1 MSHWCAVVVRGTLTV
16 KAKLS
21 KVVSVEMSDV
31 YQVGFN
37 AVITVNERERDFY
50 ESNRGCS
57 RLKWPQHLPLMSSEE
72 DYFSNLIHSIVT
84 FPY

>member
-1 MSHWCAVVVRGTLTV
+1 MSHFSCCMSHWCAVVVRGTLTV

-50 ESNRGCS
+50 ESNGLQPVKMAS
-57 RLKWPQHLPLMSSEE
+57 
-72 DYFSNLIHSIVT
+72 T
-84 FPY
+84 FATNVI

>member
-50 ESNRGCS
+50 ESNGLQPVKMAS
-57 RLKWPQHLPLMSSEE
+57 
-72 DYFSNLIHSIVT
+72 T
-84 FPY
+84 FATNVI